1 MGAASNANRKYD
13 EFVVFLTPSQNA
25 LNPMLE
31 TYMNILTAA
40 PVAPLLSRL
49 FEEADAAEPETDAA
63 IADLSDEER
72 ALLIAARPTTASFT
86 GG

>member
-1 MGAASNANRKYD
+1 
-13 EFVVFLTPSQNA
+13 
-25 LNPMLE
+25 
-31 TYMNILTAA
+31 MNILTAA